1 MLHHEVALR
10 LILAH
15 ANLWR
20 THEDNVPDMASSYS
34 DLLRRWEIVAVHNFP
49 DLGTIIIFSLQD
61 SGSSRS
67 LSPKKFP

>member
-20 THEDNVPDMASSYS
+20 TAFDTHEDNVPDMASSYS
-34 DLLRRWEIVAVHNFP
+34 DLLYRWAIVAVHNFP
-49 DLGTIIIFSLQD
+49 DLGTIIIFLYKT
-61 SGSSRS
+61 RI
-67 LSPKKFP
+67 P